1 MSVVAAIFPGYPA
14 PKRVVLPTGG
24 GPYRRWPRPAR
35 LGTVKVH
42 LLERSQRVTIPV
54 DRAFAIYADAA
65 NLEPMTP
72 PWLHFRLTRRGPVTM
87 EAGAL
92 LHYTLR
98 LHGVPIRW
106 TTRIETWSPPT
117 GFVDTQASG
126 PYALWEHTHAFEEDG
141 DGGTVIHD
149 RVRYALPLGPLGA
162 LAHRG
167 LVRRDVERIFDFRA
181 RAVPALVTA
190 R

>member
-1 MSVVAAIFPGYPA
+1 V
-14 PKRVVLPTGG
+14 R
-24 GPYRRWPRPAR
+24 
-35 LGTVKVH
+35 VH
-42 LLERSQRVTIPV
+42 LLERSQRVALPV
-54 DRAFAIYADAA
+54 ERAFALYADAA

-72 PWLHFRLTRRGPVTM
+72 PWLHFRLTDRGPVTM
-87 EAGAL
+87 EPGAL

-141 DGGTVIHD
+141 EGGTAIHD
-149 RVRYALPLGPLGA
+149 RVRYALPLGALGA
-162 LAHRG
+162 LAHR
-167 LVRRDVERIFDFRA
+167 LFVRRDLERIFDFRA
-181 RAVPALVTA
+181 EALERLVGGAVENN
-190 R
+190 